1 MVYLAVIPAI
11 FLMFYV
17 YKADKVEKEPI
28 GLLVKIFIGGVLTTI
43 SAIILETIGE
53 NVLSVFVYHTAICLF
68 SLRTFLLLPLLRSQ
82 ASTW

>member
-28 GLLVKIFIGGVLTTI
+28 WD
-43 SAIILETIGE
+43 LEDFY
-53 NVLSVFVYHTAICLF
+53 LAL
-68 SLRTFLLLPLLRSQ
+68 
-82 ASTW
+82 

>member
-53 NVLSVFVYHTAICLF
+53 NVLSVFVYQD
-68 SLRTFLLLPLLRSQ
+68 S
-82 ASTW
+82 